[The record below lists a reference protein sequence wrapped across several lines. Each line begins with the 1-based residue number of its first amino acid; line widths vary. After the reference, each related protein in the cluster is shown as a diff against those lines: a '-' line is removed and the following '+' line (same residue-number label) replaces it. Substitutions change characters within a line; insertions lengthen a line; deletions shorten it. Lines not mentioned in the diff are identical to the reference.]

1 MGRYDDENYNGNP
14 AMNRQRDLVLSV
26 NEFCFLQNKTDGT
39 IKSHVGPTTITISQQ
54 ETLVY
59 FDSKSKKFI
68 ETSNFDQ
75 AKQLFISAPE
85 GWYVILKNPTT
96 DNRYPDAGKANI
108 TPSTMVI
115 GKKINISGPTS
126 FALYPGQMAKVIRG
140 HRLRSNQYLLARV
153 YDAVAAQVNSK
164 SATVIDAEGNKIEQN
179 ETYHVGQLLV
189 IKGTDVSFYI
199 PPTGIEVIPIA
210 DKNNKNSYTNDD
222 FVRDAVTLERLEY
235 AILKDE
241 DGEKRYVHGPAVVF
255 PKPTE
260 TFVTAAKGSVIF
272 RALELSPIS
281 GIYVKVIAA
290 YTDDKG
296 LYHPVGEELFI
307 TGKNQMIYYPRPEH
321 AMIQYDGKYMHHAI
335 AIPEGEGRYILNRLT
350 GEISTITGPQMYL
363 PDPRTEV
370 VVKRKLS
377 DRECELIYPGNSEV
391 LAYNKGLSE
400 KVVEKLAAKGLTASA
415 ADRAL
420 SNTANITALDTA
432 FCFTDCDV
440 SNSAY
445 ATSNA
450 TDTLAIFEAGSN
462 VSRGT
467 SYTKP
472 RTITLDTKYDG
483 VVAINVWTGYAVNV
497 VSKNG
502 KREVIVGPT
511 TRLLNYDE
519 TLEGI
524 ELSTGKPKTTDKLI
538 HTAYLRTENNK
549 ITDIIEAKTSDFVNV
564 RIKVSYCVNFLNEHK
579 DKWFSVSNYVKYL
592 CDRQKSLIKAEIKN
606 YTIEEFYNKSTD
618 IIRNVVLDAKA
629 SKAEKKVNGRFFK
642 ENGMLVY
649 DAEVLSVDVDAAVA
663 KILATFQEKSVRK
676 ALELTDA
683 AKNMEKNKKLA
694 EYDKEQAKLVYEN
707 ELYKINL
714 NAKKQENELANL
726 AQEEALRAEM
736 KKAETQ
742 AQKDLQ
748 SLLDEI
754 ETAKRNRLAA
764 ARKAEIEHETQLQK
778 IQAAKQEAYA
788 KSVDTIMSSIS
799 EDLIAAMTNSANADL
814 MKALTANMSPYAI
827 AQGNE
832 SITDVTTRLLRG
844 TPIEE
849 CIKAIKQAE
858 NS

>member
-1 MGRYDDENYNGNP
+1 MGRYEDESYNGNST
-14 AMNRQRDLVLSV
+14 MNRQRDLVLSV
-26 NEFCFLQNKTDGT
+26 NEFCFLQNKTDGS

-59 FDSKSKKFI
+59 FDSKSKKFV

-96 DNRYPDAGKANI
+96 DNRYPETGKANI

-153 YDAVAAQVNSK
+153 YDAVAAQENSK

-199 PPTGIEVIPIA
+199 PPTGIEVIPIGE
-210 DKNNKNSYTNDD
+210 KGNKNAYTNDD

-260 TFVTAAKGSVIF
+260 TFVTATKGSVIF

-290 YTDDKG
+290 YTDEKG
-296 LYHPVGEELFI
+296 VNHPVGEELFI
-307 TGKNQMIYYPRPEH
+307 TGKDQMIYYPRPEH

-350 GEISTITGPQMYL
+350 GVITTIVGPQMYL

-377 DRECELIYPGNSEV
+377 DRECALIYPGNNEV

-400 KVVEKLAAKGLTASA
+400 KVVERLAAKGLTASA
-415 ADRAL
+415 ADRAIN
-420 SNTANITALDTA
+420 SSAKATALDTA

-497 VSKNG
+497 VSKSG
-502 KREVIVGPT
+502 KRDVVVGPT
-511 TRLLNYDE
+511 TKLLNYDE

-524 ELSTGKPKTTDKLI
+524 ELSTGRPKTTDKLI
-538 HTAYLRTENNK
+538 HTAYLRTDNNK
-549 ITDIIEAKTSDFVNV
+549 VTDIIEAKTSDFVNV
-564 RIKVSYCVNFLNEHK
+564 RIMVSYCVNFLKEYQ
-579 DKWFSVSNYVKYL
+579 DKWFSVSNYVKHL
-592 CDRQKSLIKAEIKN
+592 CDKEKSLIKAEIQN
-606 YTIEEFYNKSTD
+606 YTIESFYNDSTSIIKD
-618 IIRNVVLDAKA
+618 IALDNSEDNKY
-629 SKAEKKVNGRFFK
+629 GGLFFK

-649 DAEVLSVDVDAAVA
+649 DVEVLTVEVDAPVA
-663 KILATFQEKSVRK
+663 KMLSSFQEKAVRK

-683 AKNMEKNKKLA
+683 AKNMEKNRKLA
-694 EYDKEQAKLVYEN
+694 EYDKEQAKLVYDNDMYKANLDAQSMEN
-707 ELYKINL
+707 K
-714 NAKKQENELANL
+714 LANQL
-726 AQEEALRAEM
+726 KEERM
-736 KKAETQ
+736 KANIKEAETQ

-748 SLLDEI
+748 NLINEI
-754 ETAKRNRLAA
+754 EAQKRARLQE
-764 ARKAEIEHETQLQK
+764 ARNADISYQTELQK
-778 IQAAKQEAYA
+778 IEAAKQEAYA
-788 KSVDTIMSSIS
+788 NTVKEIMSSIS
-799 EDLIAAMTNSANADL
+799 DELVAAMTSSANADL

-827 AQGNE
+827 AQGKE
-832 SITDVTTRLLRG
+832 SVTDVTTRLLRG

-849 CIKAIKQAE
+849 CIKAIKQVE
-858 NS
+858 NENN